1 MVVPESLRWLLTLAL
16 AAGTTFHLG
25 RALRPRL
32 THEHRIA
39 ESLHAVM
46 GVAMVAML
54 WPFGRVIPASAWLV
68 VFAGST
74 GWFAAQASR
83 AGRRWVV
90 PVYFASAAAAMVW
103 MSSAMP
109 ATSAMEMDMPGM
121 APTPDR
127 QAVWAA
133 AAIGGYLVAAGLCWL
148 LSGLRLGALR
158 TAPPDTADCGTW
170 HWPALC
176 HGVMGVS
183 MGLAMLTMI

>member
-1 MVVPESLRWLLTLAL
+1 MVVPEPLRWLLTLAL
-16 AAGTTFHLG
+16 ATGTAFHVG
-25 RALRPRL
+25 RALRPHL

-46 GVAMVAML
+46 GLAMVAML
-54 WPFGRVIPASAWLV
+54 WPFGRVVPTSAWLV

-74 GWFAAQASR
+74 GWFAGQASR
-83 AGRRWVV
+83 AGKRWVV

-109 ATSAMEMDMPGM
+109 ATGMDMPGM
-121 APTPDR
+121 EQSSP
-127 QAVWAA
+127 AA
-133 AAIGGYLVAAGLCWL
+133 GAIGGYLVVAGLCWL

-158 TAPPDTADCGTW
+158 TGTGTGTPETPRCDT

-176 HGVMGVS
+176 HGIMGVS
-183 MGLAMLTMI
+183 MGLAVLTMI